1 MIYYTRYNK
10 SDEEDHYLI
19 AKDNKLYILDLL
31 IVNFY
36 NIRSRFYILPK
47 LKIKDIANINGGR
60 WFLYKDIYFAWVWFS
75 IEYQY
80 KYDEEL
86 IEC

>member
-1 MIYYTRYNK
+1 MGHYKKYDKDKDYN
-10 SDEEDHYLI
+10 HYLI

-36 NIRSRFYILPK
+36 NIKYKFNILPK
-47 LKIKDIANINGGR
+47 LIITDILEIQGSR
-60 WFLYKDIYFAWVWFS
+60 WFIYKNIYFAWLWFS

>member
-1 MIYYTRYNK
+1 MIIKQNDT
-10 SDEEDHYLI
+10 LII
-19 AKDNKLYILDLL
+19 AKNNLYILDLL
-31 IVNFY
+31 ILNFY
-36 NIRSRFYILPK
+36 TISEFRIIPLVLITDVLEIQGS
-47 LKIKDIANINGGR
+47 R
-60 WFLYKDIYFAWVWFS
+60 WFIYKNIYFAWLWFT

>member
-31 IVNFY
+31 Y
-36 NIRSRFYILPK
+36 
-47 LKIKDIANINGGR
+47 LKK
-60 WFLYKDIYFAWVWFS
+60 
-75 IEYQY
+75 
-80 KYDEEL
+80 
-86 IEC
+86 